1 MGVLSQFPCN
11 LQGVNSCFGF
21 VLATFLLFE
30 AVVFSE
36 SGFMDSGFF
45 SGFTVPAAILTTA
58 LWSLLQCILLLTKA
72 RAAALVGC

>member
-1 MGVLSQFPCN
+1 MGILSQFPCN

-36 SGFMDSGFF
+36 IGFSDGGFF
-45 SGFTVPAAILTTA
+45 SVFTVPAAILTTA
-58 LWSLLQCILLLTKA
+58 LWSLLQWILFLSKA